1 MTAPNH
7 RWRNFKNVVVQTLTF
22 ACAILVVTPLL
33 LVFYHLISQGF
44 SSINLT
50 FFTRLPK
57 PVGEVGGGMANAIV
71 GTFIL
76 LAQAALYGVPIG
88 VLGGV
93 FLSEYGGT
101 KLNWWIRFA
110 ADVLNGVPSITWGI
124 VVYALLVVPLTAPFR
139 GTVKSVDAVNR
150 LVTVQS
156 PAGATREF
164 KVDAAVRLKLNGKN
178 QLDSLQP
185 GADIMLWYHRESD
198 GTVVADSIS
207 SSGPWVLFI
216 AKMIN
221 LHNSVSGFSALAGG
235 VVLGMMMIPLV
246 MRTTEEVLQLV
257 PGGYREAALALGIA
271 KWRTI
276 LQIVVRTALKG
287 IVTGVLLA
295 LARVAG
301 ETAPLLF
308 TAFGNLGWAHKL
320 TEPIA
325 ALPLQI
331 FIYAISPYD
340 DWHRQA
346 WAGAFVLLVLVLA
359 INIGVRFL
367 TRDRFSQRT

>member
-7 RWRNFKNVVVQTLTF
+7 SWRNFKNAFMQTL
-22 ACAILVVTPLL
+22 ACVCAILVVAPLL
-33 LVFYHLISQGF
+33 LVFYHLIKEGF
-44 SSINLT
+44 TSINWA
-50 FFTRLPK
+50 FFTQLPK
-57 PVGEVGGGMANAIV
+57 PVGEPGGGMGNAIV
-71 GTFIL
+71 GTFVL
-76 LAQAALYGVPIG
+76 LAQAAVIGVPVG

-110 ADVLNGVPSITWGI
+110 ADILNGVPSITCGI
-124 VVYALLVVPLTAPFR
+124 VVYALLVVP
-139 GTVKSVDAVNR
+139 
-150 LVTVQS
+150 
-156 PAGATREF
+156 
-164 KVDAAVRLKLNGKN
+164 
-178 QLDSLQP
+178 
-185 GADIMLWYHRESD
+185 MH
-198 GTVVADSIS
+198 
-207 SSGPWVLFI
+207 
-216 AKMIN
+216 
-221 LHNSVSGFSALAGG
+221 GFSALAGG

-257 PGGYREAALALGIA
+257 PGGYREAALALGIS
-271 KWRTI
+271 KWKTI
-276 LQIVVRTALKG
+276 VQIVIRTALKG

-308 TAFGNLGWAHKL
+308 TALGNQNWTHKL

-325 ALPLQI
+325 AMPLQI
-331 FIYAISPYD
+331 FAYAISPYD

-346 WAGAFVLLVLVLA
+346 WAGALVLLLLVFS

-367 TRDRFSQRT
+367 TRDRFRQKV

>member
-124 VVYALLVVPLTAPFR
+124 VVYALLVVPLTAPLR